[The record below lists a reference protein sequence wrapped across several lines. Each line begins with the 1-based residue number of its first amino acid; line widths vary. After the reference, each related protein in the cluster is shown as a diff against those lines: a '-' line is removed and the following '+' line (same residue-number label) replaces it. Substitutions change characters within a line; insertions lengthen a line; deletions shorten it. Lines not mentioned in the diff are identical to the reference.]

1 MVLNNRS
8 LLQRFRAFLF
18 CQQADRV
25 PLRVG
30 DINMNVLRAPE
41 PEDILYC
48 NIGVPVLT
56 VFLRKL
62 ITYFASALMLLT
74 TFTAIYLLDVV
85 LMQY

>member
-1 MVLNNRS
+1 
-8 LLQRFRAFLF
+8 
-18 CQQADRV
+18 
-25 PLRVG
+25 
-30 DINMNVLRAPE
+30 MNVLRAPE

-48 NIGVPVLT
+48 NIGVPILT